1 MNTPEN
7 NYYAITRSGTL
18 HKAAD
23 LNDALLFAGDD
34 GYVWSDYIDPSA
46 ESLAELNTSL
56 GIHPLSIEDCL
67 NGDQLPKLDLFPT
80 YSFMSFSMFE
90 QTPDGLR
97 AHELDLIISKNFI
110 ITVSDRELNGNP
122 VLASMEASI
131 ERDMDTIRLGP
142 SYLLHRVVD
151 MVVDRKLM
159 AVESIEEKLDG
170 DEDAILKDAASYNL
184 GSLMDSRR
192 DLQVIRKS
200 LFHERELVGKLVRKD
215 SPFLVEQ
222 SLIYFR
228 DVYDHLSKFYEIAET
243 AREQVTNLMEIHL
256 SLISNSM
263 AESSNRTNAIMR
275 RLTLITTIFMP
286 LTLISGIGGM
296 SEFTMMV
303 GSANWRTAYLL
314 LLMVMVIIGAINYV
328 LLLRMERNAG
338 REFSKSR

>member
-1 MNTPEN
+1 MSTPEN
-7 NYYAITRSGTL
+7 RYFAITRSGAL
-18 HKAAD
+18 HKAAG
-23 LNDALLFAGDD
+23 LNDALLFAGDE
-34 GYVWSDYIDPSA
+34 GYIWLDYIDPSP
-46 ESLAELNTSL
+46 ESLAELGTSL

-80 YSFMSFSMFE
+80 YSFMTFSIFE
-90 QTPDGLR
+90 PTSDGFQ
-97 AHELDLIISKNFI
+97 AHELDLFISKRFL
-110 ITVSDRELNGNP
+110 ITVSRREVNGNA
-122 VLASMEASI
+122 VLSSMEASI
-131 ERDMDTIRLGP
+131 EREMDTVRLGP
-142 SYLLHRVVD
+142 SYLLHLVVD
-151 MVVDRKLM
+151 MIVDHKLM
-159 AVESIEEKLDG
+159 AVEGIEEKLDA
-170 DEDAILKDAASYNL
+170 DEDAILRDAASFNL

-215 SPFLVEQ
+215 SPFLIEE

-228 DVYDHLSKFYEIAET
+228 DVYDHLSKYYEIAET

-256 SLISNSM
+256 SLISNAM

-303 GSANWRTAYLL
+303 GSTNWRTAYLIL
-314 LLMVMVIIGAINYV
+314 LIVMVIIGAINYI
-328 LLLRMERNAG
+328 LLIRMERSAE
-338 REFSKSR
+338 RDFPKSR

>member
-7 NYYAITRSGTL
+7 RYFTITRSGTL
-18 HKAAD
+18 QRAAG
-23 LNDALLFAGDD
+23 LNDALLFAGEE
-34 GYVWSDYIDPSA
+34 GYIWLDYIDPSA
-46 ESLAELNTSL
+46 ESLAELNTRL

-67 NGDQLPKLDLFPT
+67 NGDQLPKLDLFPI
-80 YSFMSFSMFE
+80 YSFMTFSIFE
-90 QTPDGLR
+90 QGADGLE
-97 AHELDLIISKNFI
+97 AHELDLFISKNFL
-110 ITVSDRELNGNP
+110 ITVSNRDSNDNA
-122 VLASMEASI
+122 VLSTIEASI
-131 ERDMDTIRLGP
+131 EREMDTVRLGP
-142 SYLLHRVVD
+142 SYLLHQVVD
-151 MVVDRKLM
+151 MIVDHKLA
-159 AVESIEEKLDG
+159 AVEGIEEKLDA
-170 DEDAILKDAASYNL
+170 DEDAILKDAAGFNL
-184 GSLMDSRR
+184 GALMESRR

-215 SPFLVEQ
+215 SPFLIEN

-228 DVYDHLSKFYEIAET
+228 DVYDHLSKYYEIAET

-303 GSANWRTAYLL
+303 GSTNWRTAYLIL
-314 LLMVMVIIGAINYV
+314 LIVMVIIGAINYAF
-328 LLLRMERNAG
+328 LLRIERSAE
-338 REFSKSR
+338 RDFYQSK

>member
-18 HKAAD
+18 HKAAG

-122 VLASMEASI
+122 VLASMGASI

-215 SPFLVEQ
+215 SPFLVEE